1 MDIRAWLQVAR
12 TREQTFRNNESDRRI
27 LPELTA
33 DDLKELGS
41 AQSAIAGGFKGDR
54 RSAEWSWTCRHSKRL

>member
-33 DDLKELGS
+33 DDLKELGVG
-41 AQSAIAGGFKGDR
+41 AIGHR
-54 RSAEWSWTCRHSKRL
+54 RLL